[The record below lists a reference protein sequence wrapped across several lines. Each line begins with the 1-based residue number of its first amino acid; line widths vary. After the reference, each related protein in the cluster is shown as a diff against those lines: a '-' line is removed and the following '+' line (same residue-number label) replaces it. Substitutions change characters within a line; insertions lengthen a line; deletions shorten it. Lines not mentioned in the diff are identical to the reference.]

1 MQFIEY
7 VLQEDKPDG
16 KEIRYGFMTE
26 DEDHED
32 HERAIGAAATDV
44 INNPSISNWTL
55 SRIVR
60 NTNPELHDAVDEVGG
75 FHLVE
80 VAKFDRAIG
89 IIYTDL

>member
-7 VLQEDKPDG
+7 VLQADKPDG

-26 DEDHED
+26 DDDHEA
-32 HERAIGAAATDV
+32 AIGAAATDV
-44 INNPSISNWTL
+44 VNNPSIQNWTL
-55 SRIVR
+55 GRIVR
-60 NTNPELHDAVDEVGG
+60 NTNPELHDAVDVVGG